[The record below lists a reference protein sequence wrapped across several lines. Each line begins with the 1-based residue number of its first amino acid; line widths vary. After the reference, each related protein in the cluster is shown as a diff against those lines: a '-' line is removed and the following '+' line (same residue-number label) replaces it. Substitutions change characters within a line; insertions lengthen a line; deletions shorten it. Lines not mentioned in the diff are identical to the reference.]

1 MAAQKSQPRPSA
13 TPRRPGR
20 PAGRTAADGVIAGRE
35 VLLAAA
41 EKLIRDQGPSTSL
54 EAIAT
59 EAGVTKPTL
68 YREVGD
74 KDALVNALA
83 ARLAVRMADSI
94 QGLVVKATSPHEGL
108 RNLVA
113 GYLEIAAR
121 DRHLY
126 LFVTAGGTR
135 DDRVQQSLLLAD
147 GAASQFAEPIAAYR
161 VAHGA
166 DPAVAT
172 VWSYGF
178 LGALH
183 FATLWWLR
191 DQATDV
197 DLVIDQV
204 TSLLWSGMG
213 LEDTIRPAMSRGNR
227 SPSAAR
233 E

>member
-1 MAAQKSQPRPSA
+1 
-13 TPRRPGR
+13 
-20 PAGRTAADGVIAGRE
+20 VIAGRE
-35 VLLAAA
+35 TLLEAA
-41 EKLIRDQGPSTSL
+41 EKLIRERGPSPSL
-54 EAIAT
+54 EAIAA

-74 KDALVNALA
+74 KDALLNALA
-83 ARLAVRMADSI
+83 ERLALRMSQSI
-94 QGLVVKATSPHEGL
+94 QDLVTTASGPRQGL
-108 RNLVA
+108 RSLVA
-113 GYLEIAAR
+113 GYLDLAAR

-147 GAASQFAEPIAAYR
+147 GAARQLAEPIAAYR
-161 VAHGA
+161 GERGA

-191 DQATDV
+191 DQSTDI
-197 DLVIDQV
+197 DLVTDQI

-213 LEDTIRPAMSRGNR
+213 LEDPA
-227 SPSAAR
+227 
-233 E
+233 

>member
-1 MAAQKSQPRPSA
+1 MANRKTSHHPPGDRL
-13 TPRRPGR
+13 RRPGR
-20 PAGRTAADGVIAGRE
+20 PAGRTTADGVIAGRE
-35 VLLAAA
+35 ILLAAA
-41 EKLIRDQGPSTSL
+41 EKLIREKGPSTSL
-54 EAIAT
+54 EAIAV

-74 KDALVNALA
+74 KDALLNALA
-83 ARLAVRMADSI
+83 ERLAVRMAESI
-94 QGLVVKATSPHEGL
+94 TSLVAQASAPRQGL

-113 GYLEIAAR
+113 GYFDFAAR
-121 DRHLY
+121 ERHLY

-135 DDRVQQSLLLAD
+135 DDRVQQSLFLAD
-147 GAASQFAEPIAAYR
+147 GAARQFAEPIAAYR
-161 VAHGA
+161 AERGA

-191 DQATDV
+191 EQATDIDV
-197 DLVIDQV
+197 VIDQI

-213 LEDTIRPAMSRGNR
+213 LDDSVRPTSGT
-227 SPSAAR
+227 
-233 E
+233 

>member
-1 MAAQKSQPRPSA
+1 MASPKTSPRPSA
-13 TPRRPGR
+13 NTPRRPGR
-20 PAGRTAADGVIAGRE
+20 PAGRTTADGVIAGRE
-35 VLLAAA
+35 ILLTAA
-41 EKLIRDQGPSTSL
+41 EKLIREKGPSTSL
-54 EAIAT
+54 EAIAI

-74 KDALVNALA
+74 KDALLNALA
-83 ARLAVRMADSI
+83 ERLAVRMAESI
-94 QGLVVKATSPHEGL
+94 QSLVAQASGPHQGL

-113 GYLEIAAR
+113 SYLDFAAR

-147 GAASQFAEPIAAYR
+147 GAARQLAEPIAAYR
-161 VAHGA
+161 AERGA

-191 DQATDV
+191 EQATDI
-197 DLVIDQV
+197 DLVIDQI
-204 TSLLWSGMG
+204 TSLLWSGMA
-213 LEDTIRPAMSRGNR
+213 LDDTVRPR
-227 SPSAAR
+227 SGI
-233 E
+233 